1 MMARAREVSGGDGRG
16 SLERLKR
23 DLSENER
30 IQLDMEI
37 RSQRRE
43 TGTLAAVACLGFIGL
58 AGVHRFMLGKIGTGL
73 LWLFTGGLCFIGTI
87 IDLINMGK
95 MVNECNYDAEYRVI
109 QEFLARKRAREGGA

>member
-1 MMARAREVSGGDGRG
+1 MDPAA
-16 SLERLKR
+16 LERLKR

-30 IQLDMEI
+30 IQLDMDI

-43 TGTLAAVACLGFIGL
+43 TGTLAAVACLGFVGL
-58 AGVHRFMLGKIGTGL
+58 AGVHRFMLGKVGTVL

-95 MVNECNYDAEYRVI
+95 MVNEYNYDAEYRVI
-109 QEFLARKRAREGGA
+109 QEFLARKRAREGGG